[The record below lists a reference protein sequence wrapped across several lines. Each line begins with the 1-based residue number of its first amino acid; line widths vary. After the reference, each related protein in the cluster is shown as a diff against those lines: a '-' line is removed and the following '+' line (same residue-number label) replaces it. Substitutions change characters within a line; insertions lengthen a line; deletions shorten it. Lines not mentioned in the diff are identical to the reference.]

1 MSATMRIAFVLDR
14 YDAVGGGAQRWT
26 HDHAL
31 RLLQDGHHV
40 HIYARA
46 IKGAPAGARTHLVEM
61 GALAGGRRLRFA
73 AAVEKLLLREK
84 FDIVHD
90 MGDGWRADV
99 MMPHHGIRRYVYQ
112 QRSRLSHGLVRWA
125 RPIGF
130 AVLPRYREFR
140 KLERQQYAK
149 RGTTAIVA
157 VSEMVRRQ
165 LLSTYPID
173 PSRVIVIHNGVD
185 LNRFK
190 PDETGGNRDQIRSE
204 LKWQSRTIY
213 LTVAHDFKLK
223 GVDRILSAM
232 AHLRGRGRDAGL
244 IVIGGGDIPKYE
256 RIARQMGVAN
266 DVVFMGDQQDPVPY
280 YHTSDVFV
288 LPTLYDPCPLVVMEA
303 LACGLP
309 VITTSYNGATELM
322 TLPRDGVVLNDPMN
336 VMELALAMLRFD
348 EAETA
353 RLAPERAAASRR
365 KDLCAVRMYEKHLD
379 VYREILRERANA
391 PAVMPRSDV
400 EVNARN

>member
-1 MSATMRIAFVLDR
+1 MRIAFVLDR

-61 GALAGGRRLRFA
+61 GSLAGGRRLRFA

-309 VITTSYNGATELM
+309 VVTTSYNGATELM

-365 KDLCAVRMYEKHLD
+365 KDLCAIRMYEKHLD

-391 PAVMPRSDV
+391 PALTVRSDV

>member
-1 MSATMRIAFVLDR
+1 MRIAFVLDR
-14 YDAVGGGAQRWT
+14 YDSVGGGAQRWT
-26 HDHAL
+26 HDHAQ
-31 RLLQDGHHV
+31 RLIQDGHHI
-40 HIYARA
+40 HIYARS
-46 IKGAPAGARTHLVEM
+46 IKGAPAGARTHLVEI
-61 GALAGGRRLRFA
+61 GSFARGRRLRFA
-73 AAVEKLLLREK
+73 STAERMLRNEK

-90 MGDGWRADV
+90 MGDGWHADV

-112 QRSRLSHGLVRWA
+112 QRSRLSHGLFRWA
-125 RPIGF
+125 RPLAF
-130 AVLPRYREFR
+130 AFLPRYRDFR
-140 KLERQQYAK
+140 TMERKQYAK
-149 RGTTAIVA
+149 QGAASIVA

-185 LNRFK
+185 LDRFR
-190 PDETGGNRDQIRSE
+190 PDEGAGNRNRIRSE

-256 RIARQMGVAN
+256 RIARHMGVGN
-266 DVVFMGDQQDPVPY
+266 DVVFMGDQEDPVPY
-280 YHTSDVFV
+280 YHASDVFV

-353 RLAPERAAASRR
+353 RLAPERALASRR
-365 KDLCAVRMYEKHLD
+365 KDLCAKRMYEKHLD
-379 VYREILRERANA
+379 VYREVLRERAKLPVA
-391 PAVMPRSDV
+391 AARAGAR
-400 EVNARN
+400 VNA

>member
-61 GALAGGRRLRFA
+61 GSLAGGRRLRFA

-309 VITTSYNGATELM
+309 VVTTSYNGATELM

-365 KDLCAVRMYEKHLD
+365 KDLCAIRMYEKHLD

-391 PAVMPRSDV
+391 PALTVRSDV

>member
-1 MSATMRIAFVLDR
+1 MRIAFVLDR

-61 GALAGGRRLRFA
+61 GSLAGGRRLRFA

-130 AVLPRYREFR
+130 ALLPRYREFR

-149 RGTTAIVA
+149 KGANAIVA

-185 LNRFK
+185 LDRFK
-190 PDETGGNRDQIRSE
+190 PDESGGNRDQIRSE

-256 RIARQMGVAN
+256 RIARHMGVAN

-280 YHTSDVFV
+280 YHSSDVFV

-365 KDLCAVRMYEKHLD
+365 NDLCAIRMYEKHLD
-379 VYREILRERANA
+379 VYRETLRERANT
-391 PAVMPRSDV
+391 PVTTSRSDV
-400 EVNARN
+400 EVDARR